1 MAVMGIR
8 VVQSDGGLLR
18 PRRAFVRTVTFPL
31 SFIVFGL
38 GLLGII
44 ADRRHRAWHDRF
56 ADTAVVYAW
65 DARVARLRFLAK
77 QGAAPTT

>member
-1 MAVMGIR
+1 M
-8 VVQSDGGLLR
+8 
-18 PRRAFVRTVTFPL
+18 
-31 SFIVFGL
+31 FGL

-44 ADRRHRAWHDRF
+44 ADRRHRAWHERF

-77 QGAAPTT
+77 QRAAPST